1 MYRMIIVDDEK
12 LIRTGLESYLD
23 WNEMN
28 IEIIGT
34 YADGKEALDT
44 IRLNSP
50 DIVLADISMPV
61 MNGIELL
68 KQTRLEG
75 FQTEFIFISAYSEF
89 RFAQDAVKYGAFDYL
104 LKPIED
110 HVLKD
115 CILRC
120 IRQIDSKKPS
130 EKGKLELPLVNNL
143 FYGALNGSP
152 GTDEALKSL
161 LLQNGIP
168 QDTLLLAAEP
178 GKAESVLSDIPIHAI
193 LQPDCTV
200 ALFDAEN
207 QYRPKDIPT
216 NAISGNIHAS
226 LCRLLLQQW
235 IEKHQHRTG
244 ETDSESE
251 EQWLKRILNLAEEA
265 IKHDG
270 ANLANLTA
278 QCAELLNSL
287 IPDNEKSNGRTR
299 EQASGIQN
307 IHSMQKRTEHA
318 YGLLDYTYSE
328 GLNILAQ
335 YSEGT
340 ISPYTRKAVALIQE
354 RYSQPISLSTV
365 AKELHISSSHLSVTF
380 KNDTGVAFSDYLFEK
395 RMATAKDLLRSS
407 DARVYEVAQAVGYPD
422 LAQFSKRFK
431 QYYHISPSVMQRL
444 LADQDQ
450 SKD

>member
-152 GTDEALKSL
+152 GTDE
-161 LLQNGIP
+161 
-168 QDTLLLAAEP
+168 
-178 GKAESVLSDIPIHAI
+178 
-193 LQPDCTV
+193 
-200 ALFDAEN
+200 
-207 QYRPKDIPT
+207 R
-216 NAISGNIHAS
+216 
-226 LCRLLLQQW
+226 
-235 IEKHQHRTG
+235 
-244 ETDSESE
+244 
-251 EQWLKRILNLAEEA
+251 
-265 IKHDG
+265 
-270 ANLANLTA
+270 
-278 QCAELLNSL
+278 
-287 IPDNEKSNGRTR
+287 
-299 EQASGIQN
+299 
-307 IHSMQKRTEHA
+307 
-318 YGLLDYTYSE
+318 
-328 GLNILAQ
+328 
-335 YSEGT
+335 
-340 ISPYTRKAVALIQE
+340 
-354 RYSQPISLSTV
+354 
-365 AKELHISSSHLSVTF
+365 
-380 KNDTGVAFSDYLFEK
+380 
-395 RMATAKDLLRSS
+395 
-407 DARVYEVAQAVGYPD
+407 AQAAG
-422 LAQFSKRFK
+422 
-431 QYYHISPSVMQRL
+431 RL
-444 LADQDQ
+444 
-450 SKD
+450 